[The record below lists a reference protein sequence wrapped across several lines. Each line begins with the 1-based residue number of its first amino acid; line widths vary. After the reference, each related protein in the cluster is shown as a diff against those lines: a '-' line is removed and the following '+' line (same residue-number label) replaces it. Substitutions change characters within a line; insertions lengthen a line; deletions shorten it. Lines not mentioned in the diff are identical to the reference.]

1 MGCVAD
7 WRLFDPDAAKLNI
20 DPDPPH
26 YRNVAR
32 SMAMYG
38 QTRRRLHSC
47 LYVNSRLTWTCNS
60 LYRNW
65 LKQDTSVFHTAL
77 CDTYLLVLYEGT
89 GKKWKKSWKNIYQL
103 WITYGTGIDVPGT
116 VHGKYFVIVLVTSSF
131 FADFQKEASLSRKSA
146 LCPWAWL
153 KKSEWYELACWDNLS
168 LLTCASTWT
177 LARQMYCE
185 KNKISCI

>member
-77 CDTYLLVLYEGT
+77 CDTYLY
-89 GKKWKKSWKNIYQL
+89 
-103 WITYGTGIDVPGT
+103 
-116 VHGKYFVIVLVTSSF
+116 
-131 FADFQKEASLSRKSA
+131 
-146 LCPWAWL
+146 
-153 KKSEWYELACWDNLS
+153 
-168 LLTCASTWT
+168 ST
-177 LARQMYCE
+177 REQE
-185 KNKISCI
+185 KNGRKVEKTSISSGLRTEPVSMYRVPCMANILWLCWWRVAFLLIFRKRQASADSLPCVLGPDWRNQSDMS